1 MPVQYLLRTASTPP
15 RRVLSNSFGFGGTN
29 CSLILGVRMSSMKL
43 TAYLDGIGLLGP
55 GLDNWLAARPILAG
69 AQPYESRRPRRA
81 RAAVAAAGRTPP
93 HRPRDQGRAGRGAGG
108 CAGGQL
114 DARQLAAVFSSSGAD
129 NDNCDALCKTLASER
144 PPASRRPAST
154 TRCTTPRPGYWGI
167 ASGAMTP
174 ATVLCAHDG
183 SFGAGLLEA
192 LTQVA
197 VEGWGTLL
205 VTYDMPY
212 PEPLHA
218 KRPLPAAFGIAL
230 ALTPERSARSLAR
243 IELSLVDDEPDALA
257 EPELEVLRRA
267 IPCARGLPLLQAVAR
282 GTETRVVLDYL
293 APLSLAVM
301 IEPEHH
307 G

>member
-1 MPVQYLLRTASTPP
+1 
-15 RRVLSNSFGFGGTN
+15 
-29 CSLILGVRMSSMKL
+29 MSKAVKL
-43 TAYLDGIGLLGP
+43 TAYLDGIGLIGP
-55 GLDNWLAARPILAG
+55 GLDSWLAAGPILAG
-69 AQPYESRRPRRA
+69 TAPYESRPLTVAAPQSLPPAERRRTGLA
-81 RAAVAAAGRTPP
+81 IKVALAVAQEAVAT
-93 HRPRDQGRAGRGAGG
+93 A
-108 CAGGQL
+108 QL

-129 NDNCDALCKTLASER
+129 NDNCDAICKVLASDDR
-144 PPASRRPAST
+144 HISPTRFHNSVHNAPA
-154 TRCTTPRPGYWGI
+154 GYWGI

-230 ALTPERSARSLAR
+230 ALMPERSAQSLAR
-243 IELSLVDDEPDALA
+243 IELSLSDAAPDALA
-257 EPELEVLRRA
+257 KPELEALRRA

-282 GTETRVVLDYL
+282 GGGGRVILDYL
-293 APLSLAVM
+293 ASLRLAVA
-301 IEPEHH
+301 IEPCR
-307 G
+307 

>member
-1 MPVQYLLRTASTPP
+1 VAQEA
-15 RRVLSNSFGFGGTN
+15 
-29 CSLILGVRMSSMKL
+29 C
-43 TAYLDGIGLLGP
+43 
-55 GLDNWLAARPILAG
+55 AA
-69 AQPYESRRPRRA
+69 
-81 RAAVAAAGRTPP
+81 
-93 HRPRDQGRAGRGAGG
+93 
-108 CAGGQL
+108 GQL

-129 NDNCDALCKTLASER
+129 NDNCDAICKTLASNDR
-144 PPASRRPAST
+144 SISPTRFHNSVHNAPA
-154 TRCTTPRPGYWGI
+154 GYWGI

-230 ALTPERSARSLAR
+230 ALMPERSAQSLAR
-243 IELSLVDDEPDALA
+243 IELSLDDAAPDALA
-257 EPELEVLRRA
+257 EPGLEALRRA
-267 IPCARGLPLLQAVAR
+267 IPCARGLPLLQTLAR
-282 GTETRVVLDYL
+282 GEGGKVVLDYL
-293 APLSLAVM
+293 APLSLAVE
-301 IEPEHH
+301 IEACR
-307 G
+307 